1 MWLLILT
8 LREPNATK
16 LESQGFGYV
25 VSSIGNKSGEM
36 PYTAFNAKKSFIKNN
51 KDLLKDFTDALNKG
65 IEFTS
70 ENDSKTIAKVI
81 LKQFPDTS
89 LNDLVSIIDRY
100 KKADT
105 WLDTPYIEKDLF
117 NNLQDLLLDSNQITK
132 KVSYNKLVNNLYRK

>member
-36 PYTAFNAKKSFIKNN
+36 PYTAFNAKKSFIKKN

>member
-1 MWLLILT
+1 
-8 LREPNATK
+8 
-16 LESQGFGYV
+16 
-25 VSSIGNKSGEM
+25 M

-65 IEFTS
+65 IKFTS